1 MPEEVPDSSQSG
13 RSWLDRISQFFG
25 SAPTSRDDLVQLM
38 RSARDRGVVD
48 SDTLGIVEGALEMA
62 DLKVRDVMIPRT
74 QMVVLRATSH
84 PREFLPAVIESAH
97 SRFPVLGDDPD
108 EVIGILLAK
117 DLLPLI
123 LEPARMERF
132 NIKDHLRQALVIP
145 ESKRLD
151 SLLRDFRISRN
162 HMAIVVNEYGGVAGL
177 VTIED
182 VLEQIVGEIED
193 EHDIDE
199 DDYLIKEL
207 GDGEFTI
214 KALMPIED
222 FNEHFASK
230 LNEDEFD
237 TIGGLVLQQFGRL
250 PARDESVEFGGFRFT
265 VLSADSRTIRL
276 LHVTPLGAS
285 HDTEARD
292 GEDRT

>member
-1 MPEEVPDSSQSG
+1 MPEEVSDSNPG

-25 SAPTSRDDLVQLM
+25 SAPTSREDLVELM
-38 RSARDRGVVD
+38 RSARDREVVD
-48 SDTLGIVEGALEMA
+48 TETLGIVEGALEMA
-62 DLKVRDVMIPRT
+62 DMKVRDVMIPRT
-74 QMVVLRATSH
+74 QMVAIRAASH

-108 EVIGILLAK
+108 EILGVLLAK

-123 LEPARMERF
+123 LDPARMDRF
-132 NIKDHLRQALVIP
+132 SIKDHLRQALIIP

-207 GDGEFTI
+207 GGDEYTV

-222 FNEHFASK
+222 FNEYFRCALS
-230 LNEDEFD
+230 EEEFD

-276 LHVTPLGAS
+276 LHVTPVGSAN
-285 HDTEARD
+285 DTETSD
-292 GEDRT
+292 GQDRL

>member
-1 MPEEVPDSSQSG
+1 MPDEVPDSSAG
-13 RSWLDRISQFFG
+13 RSWLDRISDFFG
-25 SAPTSRDDLVQLM
+25 SSPTSREDLVELM
-38 RSARDRGVVD
+38 RSARDREVVD

-62 DLKVRDVMIPRT
+62 DMKVRDVMIPRT
-74 QMVVLRATSH
+74 QMVVIRASSE
-84 PREFLPAVIESAH
+84 PREFLPSIIDCAH
-97 SRFPVLGDDPD
+97 SRFPVIGDDPD
-108 EVIGILLAK
+108 EVLGILLAK
-117 DLLPLI
+117 DLLPLA
-123 LEPARMERF
+123 LDPARMDRF
-132 NIKDHLRQALVIP
+132 NIKDHLRQALIIP

-222 FNEHFASK
+222 FNEHFRSK
-230 LNEDEFD
+230 LNEEEFD
-237 TIGGLVLQQFGRL
+237 TIGGLVLQRFGRL
-250 PARDESVEFGGFRFT
+250 PAREESVEFGGFRFT

-276 LHVTPLGAS
+276 LHVTPVGSAN
-285 HDTEARD
+285 DTEARNGD
-292 GEDRT
+292 DRP

>member
-1 MPEEVPDSSQSG
+1 MPDEVPDSSSG

-25 SAPTSRDDLVQLM
+25 NEPTNREDLVELM
-38 RSARDRGVVD
+38 RSARDREVVD

-62 DLKVRDVMIPRT
+62 DMKVRDVMIPRT
-74 QMVVLRATSH
+74 QMVVIRSSSE
-84 PREFLPAVIESAH
+84 PREFLPTIIDCAH
-97 SRFPVLGDDPD
+97 SRFPVIGDDPD
-108 EVIGILLAK
+108 EVLGILLAK
-117 DLLPLI
+117 DLLPLA
-123 LEPARMERF
+123 LDPARMDRF
-132 NIKDHLRQALVIP
+132 NIKDHLRQALIIP

-222 FNEHFASK
+222 FNEHFHSK
-230 LNEDEFD
+230 LNEEDFD
-237 TIGGLVLQQFGRL
+237 TIGGLVLQRFGRL

-276 LHVTPLGAS
+276 LHVMPVGSAN
-285 HDTEARD
+285 DTEARNGD
-292 GEDRT
+292 DRP

>member
-1 MPEEVPDSSQSG
+1 MPEEVSDSSPG
-13 RSWLDRISQFFG
+13 RTWLDRISEFFG
-25 SAPTSRDDLVQLM
+25 SAPTSREDLVELM
-38 RSARDRGVVD
+38 RSARDREVVD
-48 SDTLGIVEGALEMA
+48 TETLGIVEGALEMA
-62 DLKVRDVMIPRT
+62 DMKVRDVMIPRT
-74 QMVVLRATSH
+74 QMVVIRATSH

-108 EVIGILLAK
+108 EILGVLLAK
-117 DLLPLI
+117 DLLALI
-123 LEPARMERF
+123 LDPARMDRF
-132 NIKDHLRQALVIP
+132 SIKDHLRQALIIP

-207 GDGEFTI
+207 GGDEYTV

-222 FNEHFASK
+222 FNEHFDSR
-230 LNEDEFD
+230 LSEEEFD

-250 PARDESVEFGGFRFT
+250 PARDESVDFGGFHFT

-276 LHVTPLGAS
+276 LHVTPVGSAN
-285 HDTEARD
+285 DTEARD

>member
-1 MPEEVPDSSQSG
+1 MADEVPDSSNS
-13 RSWLDRISQFFG
+13 RTWLDRISQFFG
-25 SAPTSRDDLVQLM
+25 SAPTTREDLVELI
-38 RSARDRGVVD
+38 RSARDREIVD

-62 DLKVRDVMIPRT
+62 DMKVRDVMIPRT
-74 QMVVLRATSH
+74 QMVAIRASSH
-84 PREFLPAVIESAH
+84 PREFLPAILESAH

-108 EVIGILLAK
+108 EVLGILLAK
-117 DLLPLI
+117 DMLSLV
-123 LEPARMERF
+123 LEPAKMERF
-132 NIKDHLRQALVIP
+132 SIKDHLRQALIIP

-199 DDYLIKEL
+199 DDYLLKEL
-207 GDGEFTI
+207 GDHEYTV

-222 FNEHFASK
+222 FNEHFNSK
-230 LNEDEFD
+230 LNEEEYD

-250 PARDESVEFGGFRFT
+250 PARDDSVQFGGFSFT
-265 VLSADSRTIRL
+265 VLSADSRKIRL
-276 LHVTPLGAS
+276 LHVTPVGTNN
-285 HDTEARD
+285 DTEARI
-292 GEDRT
+292 GEDRP

>member
-1 MPEEVPDSSQSG
+1 MPEDLSDSNPG
-13 RSWLDRISQFFG
+13 RSWLDRITQFFG
-25 SAPTSRDDLVQLM
+25 NSPSNREDLVELM
-38 RSARDRGVVD
+38 RSVRDRELID
-48 SDTLGIVEGALEMA
+48 SETLGIIEGALEMA
-62 DLKVRDVMIPRT
+62 EMKVRDVMIPRT
-74 QMVVLRATSH
+74 QMVAIRASDQ
-84 PREFLPAVIESAH
+84 PKEFLPEVIESAH

-108 EVIGILLAK
+108 EVLGILLAK
-117 DLLPLI
+117 DLLALI
-123 LEPARMERF
+123 LDPARMDRF
-132 NIKDHLRQALVIP
+132 SIKDHLRQALIIP

-207 GDGEFTI
+207 GDGEYTV

-222 FNEHFASK
+222 FNEHFRVSFSD
-230 LNEDEFD
+230 EEFD
-237 TIGGLVLQQFGRL
+237 TIGGLVLQQFGKL
-250 PARDESVEFGGFRFT
+250 PARDEAVEFGGFRFT
-265 VLSADSRTIRL
+265 VLSADSRTIKL
-276 LHVTPLGAS
+276 LHVMPSGSANDSETLNG
-285 HDTEARD
+285 DE
-292 GEDRT
+292 RT

>member
-1 MPEEVPDSSQSG
+1 MPEDVSDSNPG

-25 SAPTSRDDLVQLM
+25 TSPTSREDLVELM
-38 RSARDRGVVD
+38 RSACDREVID

-62 DLKVRDVMIPRT
+62 DMKVRDVMIPRT
-74 QMVVLRATSH
+74 QMVAIRAASH
-84 PREFLPAVIESAH
+84 PRDFLPSIIESAH

-108 EVIGILLAK
+108 EVLGILLAK
-117 DLLPLI
+117 DLLALI
-123 LEPARMERF
+123 VDPARMDRF
-132 NIKDHLRQALVIP
+132 TIKDHLRQALIIP

-207 GDGEFTI
+207 GDGEYTI
-214 KALMPIED
+214 KALMPVED
-222 FNEHFASK
+222 FNEHFDSK
-230 LNEDEFD
+230 LSEEEFD

-276 LHVTPLGAS
+276 LHVTPVGSAN
-285 HDTEARD
+285 DTEARNGD
-292 GEDRT
+292 DRP